1 MKIAYFG
8 DKLSHTYAAAVALYG
23 SGGFSDSEFCGFDT
37 LYDALESVR
46 TGECEVAVV
55 PIENSFEGTVAA
67 SEDALG
73 ELGLFIVR
81 ETVLK
86 IEQKLIA
93 NGGVKLGD
101 VKRVYS
107 HPQALAQCSATLRK
121 LLPNAKTVSVAYT
134 SAGLDMLDGESAA
147 IARAPKE
154 GQWVLREN
162 VADPESNCTRFLA
175 VKANSEQSGEKVSV
189 MFSAENKPG
198 ALLGVLELLRERGL
212 NMTKIESRPAKKRM
226 GQYVFYVDFLFGGTR
241 RELSGLLGE
250 LDGKCE
256 GIRFLGRYPE
266 YKFSK

>member
-154 GQWVLREN
+154 GQCVLREN
-162 VADPESNCTRFLA
+162 VADSESNCTRFLA

-250 LDGKCE
+250 LDGK
-256 GIRFLGRYPE
+256 IGRASCRE
-266 YKFSK
+266 RV